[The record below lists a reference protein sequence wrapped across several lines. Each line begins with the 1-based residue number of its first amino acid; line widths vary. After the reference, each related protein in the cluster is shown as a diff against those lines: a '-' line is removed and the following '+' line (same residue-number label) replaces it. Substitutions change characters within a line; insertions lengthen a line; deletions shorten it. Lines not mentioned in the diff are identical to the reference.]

1 MSVIKIT
8 ASSISRCM
16 STQLRNFLLGCG
28 VEITRALRLGVAGDK
43 AGGLHRPP
51 QHRGLINSQLFT
63 EGDDSQLG
71 DPLGA
76 TYALPQPL
84 GGRGGGAGCAH
95 LPWAA
100 TSACSCH
107 ASGGPC
113 CPSAAALLVSNPP
126 PCRLL
131 VGLAPS
137 RSLAWCARALLIYA
151 GGVST
156 SGSGRGDSHPSPS
169 LIALAI
175 TTLGLRRGLSPTK
188 EVRGSRRSAL
198 WRT

>member
-1 MSVIKIT
+1 MQCT
-8 ASSISRCM
+8 RPPWGDLARQSRRPRSGRAPPCPWYHA
-16 STQLRNFLLGCG
+16 LLGIWG
-28 VEITRALRLGVAGDK
+28 TLSVSS
-43 AGGLHRPP
+43 RPWDVR
-51 QHRGLINSQLFT
+51 RG
-63 EGDDSQLG
+63 
-71 DPLGA
+71 
-76 TYALPQPL
+76 

-113 CPSAAALLVSNPP
+113 CPSATALLVSNPP